1 MLSAYRIELRRS
13 PLLIAVP
20 GLIAVDLLVLFG
32 RFRSWIGVWPEA
44 SVAAQLVTLFLGP
57 VLAGVSAWQAG
68 RSSRAG
74 MPEFLLGAAR
84 PGWWIEAARL
94 SATLTLGFFAYAI
107 GCLTAAAV
115 SLSDA
120 GPGFLWPSYLVLGA
134 STLIIFASVGHLA
147 GRWWPSPAFTPIVC
161 ALGCFISMLSLPFK
175 FNVLAGSPDTYLRP
189 LPVAVRLLC
198 ALALAVLAVTAPPLS
213 RKKAERRIPRR
224 EMSRPARAVA
234 IGSAV
239 LSLAAFAAVPV
250 AGELKVERPA
260 SAVTPLCDRADED
273 APRVCVWPEHR
284 KYLPELT
291 RMAQNLGQI
300 TQAADTRIKVPNA
313 FYEFGLQ
320 RTDLGDRGFDIAE
333 GHVRTAAIAMADQVF
348 TGSFGRC
355 SPPQGE
361 RRAWRAMDNVHLWL
375 EYQAMG
381 QDPAVADKGLHVEG
395 VGNAQ
400 REATKASRLS
410 AAEQQA
416 WVTKERN
423 HLLSES
429 SWCKSDDRP

>member
-1 MLSAYRIELRRS
+1 MLNAYRIELRRS

-20 GLIAVDLLVLFG
+20 VLIAVDLLVLFG
-32 RFRSWIGVWPEA
+32 RSRYWIGVWPEA
-44 SVAAQLVTLFLGP
+44 SVAAQIVTLFLGP

-84 PGWWIEAARL
+84 PGWRIEAARL
-94 SATLTLGFFAYAI
+94 SATLTLGFLAYAT

-115 SLSDA
+115 SLGDA

-175 FNVLAGSPDTYLRP
+175 FNVLAGPPDTYLRP

-198 ALALAVLAVTAPPLS
+198 ALALATLAVTAPPLS
-213 RKKAERRIPRR
+213 RKRAERQMPRR
-224 EMSRPARAVA
+224 EMPRHVRAVA
-234 IGSAV
+234 VGSVV
-239 LSLAAFAAVPV
+239 LSLTALAAAPA

-260 SAVTPLCDRADED
+260 SAITPLCDRSDEN

-291 RMAQNLGQI
+291 RMAQRLDQL
-300 TQAADTRIKVPNA
+300 TRTTDTRIKAPKE
-313 FYEFGLQ
+313 FHEFGLQ

-348 TGSFGRC
+348 TESFGSC
-355 SPPQGE
+355 SPPPRE
-361 RRAWRAMDNVHLWL
+361 RRAWQAMDNIHLWL
-375 EYQAMG
+375 EYRAVG
-381 QDPAVADKGLHVEG
+381 QDPAVADEGLHVEG

-400 REATKASRLS
+400 REATKASRLPS
-410 AAEQQA
+410 AEQQA
-416 WVTKERN
+416 WVTQEHS
-423 HLLSES
+423 HLLRES
-429 SWCKSDDRP
+429 SWCKPDDWP